1 MSIAD
6 DFVAWS
12 ASPGIPSALA
22 AARDSVD
29 ALLRD
34 RGLRRTT
41 AELTAESLLKGAAAS
56 AMLDADEP
64 TADLDSYAEVVERLR
79 AGRAGPT
86 TAAAAAVRLNVSLLA
101 LVPVVKRSPLQALA
115 RMHAVAAP
123 AEVSDESRGRP
134 RRQVGVAQQLQQL
147 SSRLL
152 APTQA
157 PAVAVAALA
166 HAELVTMAP
175 FEGANALVA
184 RAFERLILVARGVDP
199 TSMTVPEA
207 GHLALADSY
216 RSALAAYAVGDD
228 AGRHAWLSHAAAALP
243 AGVAASPLR

>member
-1 MSIAD
+1 MPAAD
-6 DFVAWS
+6 DFAAWS
-12 ASPGIPSALA
+12 ASPGISSALA

-56 AMLDADEP
+56 AWLEADEP
-64 TADLDSYAEVVERLR
+64 SPDPRSYAEAVEQLR

-86 TAAAAAVRLNVSLLA
+86 AVAGARLNAALLA

-115 RMHAVAAP
+115 RMHALAAP
-123 AEVSDESRGRP
+123 ADVPDESRGRP
-134 RRQVGVAQQLQQL
+134 RLQPGVAHQLQQL
-147 SSRLL
+147 SARLV

-166 HAELVTMAP
+166 HAEVLTIAP
-175 FEGANALVA
+175 FEAANGLVA
-184 RAFERLILVARGVDP
+184 RALERLILVARGVDP

-216 RSALAAYAVGDD
+216 RSALTAYAAGDA
-228 AGRHAWLSHAAAALP
+228 AGRHAWLSHAAAALA

>member
-1 MSIAD
+1 VPPAD
-6 DFVAWS
+6 DFAAWS

-41 AELTAESLLKGAAAS
+41 AALTAESLLKGAAAS
-56 AMLDADEP
+56 SLLQADDP
-64 TADLDSYAEVVERLR
+64 TADAGSYAAAVERLR
-79 AGRAGPT
+79 AGRVGPT
-86 TAAAAAVRLNVSLLA
+86 TAAAARLNVSLLG

-123 AEVSDESRGRP
+123 ADVPDESRGRP
-134 RRQVGVAQQLQQL
+134 RRQAGVAQRLQQL
-147 SSRLL
+147 SARLL

-166 HAELVTMAP
+166 HAELVTIAP
-175 FEGANALVA
+175 FEGANGLVA
-184 RAFERLILVARGVDP
+184 RALERLILVARGVDP

-216 RSALAAYAVGDD
+216 RSALSAYAVGDA
-228 AGRHAWLSHAAAALP
+228 AGRHTWLSHAAAALP

>member
-1 MSIAD
+1 M
-6 DFVAWS
+6 
-12 ASPGIPSALA
+12 A

-56 AMLDADEP
+56 SLLEADEP
-64 TADLDSYAEVVERLR
+64 TPDPVSYAEVVERLR

-86 TAAAAAVRLNVSLLA
+86 AAAAARLNVSLLA
-101 LVPVVKRSPLQALA
+101 LVPVVKRSPSQALA

-123 AEVSDESRGRP
+123 ADAPDESRGRP
-134 RRQVGVAQQLQQL
+134 RRQVGIAQQMQQL
-147 SSRLL
+147 SARLL

-166 HAELVTMAP
+166 HAELVVIAP
-175 FEGANALVA
+175 FEGANGLVA
-184 RAFERLILVARGVDP
+184 RALERLILVARGVDP

-216 RSALAAYAVGDD
+216 RSALAAYAVGDA

>member
-1 MSIAD
+1 MPAAD
-6 DFVAWS
+6 DFATWS

-56 AMLDADEP
+56 AMLEVGAD
-64 TADLDSYAEVVERLR
+64 TAGPSPYAEEVERLR
-79 AGRAGPT
+79 AGQAGSIA
-86 TAAAAAVRLNVSLLA
+86 TAAARLNGSLLA

-115 RMHAVAAP
+115 RMHADAAP
-123 AEVSDESRGRP
+123 ADAPDESRGRP
-134 RRQVGVAQQLQQL
+134 RPQVGVAQQLQQL
-147 SSRLL
+147 SARLL

-166 HAELVTMAP
+166 HAELVTIAP
-175 FEGANALVA
+175 FEGANGLVA
-184 RAFERLILVARGVDP
+184 RALERLILVARGVDP

-216 RSALAAYAVGDD
+216 RSALAAYAVGDA
-228 AGRHAWLSHAAAALP
+228 AGRHAWLSHVAAALP
-243 AGVAASPLR
+243 AGAAASPLR